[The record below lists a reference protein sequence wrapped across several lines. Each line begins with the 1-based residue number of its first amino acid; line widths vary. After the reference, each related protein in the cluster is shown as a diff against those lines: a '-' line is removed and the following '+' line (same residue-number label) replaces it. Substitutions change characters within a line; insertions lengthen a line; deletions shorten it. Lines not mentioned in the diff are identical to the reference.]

1 MEKKHSKVIHDEKQ
15 EGFGAT
21 LRRERLLRQIS
32 LEEVSEAT
40 KIRQSFLQA
49 LEEEKC
55 EALPEEIFIRG
66 FIMAYAEH
74 IGIDGRQIVDRYIA
88 QVAPPAVMD
97 EEEEQV
103 YPWVKRS
110 SRVFLP
116 SLVVVSVV
124 LMSLI
129 ATLLWIGWP
138 AFGEGSGRVKQNIDQ
153 PTLSVVLHPEEGS
166 TSLTRDAPLADSV
179 AEATSLRLTIKALE
193 RSYVRVYA
201 DGEER
206 LDTLLLEGE
215 SRELLAKDRFSLTVG
230 NAGGIRLFLNDRQ
243 IQSLGR
249 RGEVQTM
256 VIQPPFEG
264 LFDE

>member
-1 MEKKHSKVIHDEKQ
+1 MEKTHSNVIHDEKQ
-15 EGFGAT
+15 EGFGAK

-32 LEEVSEAT
+32 LEEISEAT
-40 KIRQSFLQA
+40 KIRRSLLQA
-49 LEEEKC
+49 LEEENYK
-55 EALPEEIFIRG
+55 ALPEEIFIRG

-74 IGIDGRQIVDRYIA
+74 LGIDGSQIVDRYIA
-88 QVAPPAVMD
+88 QVAAPAVMD

-103 YPWVKRS
+103 HRWVKHS

-116 SLVVVSVV
+116 SLIVVSVV
-124 LMSLI
+124 LMPLI

-138 AFGEGSGRVKQNIDQ
+138 ASGDESGRVKKNIAE
-153 PTLSVVLHPEEGS
+153 PTLIALLHPEERRTAS
-166 TSLTRDAPLADSV
+166 TRDAAPTDPV
-179 AEATSLRLTIKALE
+179 VEATSLRLTIKARE

-215 SRELLAKDRFSLTVG
+215 SRELVAKDRFSLTVG
-230 NAGGIRLFLNDRQ
+230 NAGGISLFLNDRQ
-243 IQSLGR
+243 IQSLGQ